1 MNRLGK
7 SSRLRMNPLSW
18 RIGVGGGLLLAMLL
32 ICLATLPWTT
42 SPNGSLYYDR
52 QDRPS
57 SEIPPQISSPW
68 LVFGTDR
75 LGHGL
80 LSRCL
85 VGGTISL
92 TIGVSAACI
101 SVLLGVGVG
110 LLAGYSGGWIDG
122 LLMRTVDVLFGLPY
136 ILLVIL
142 LKIALE
148 DPLKNHLF
156 AGYAPAANLV
166 VLFLAIGL
174 VSWLEMARV
183 IRGQVLSLR
192 TLPYVEAACAAGIGP
207 WRIFTRHLLPNLA
220 GPIIVYATLTIPQA
234 ILQESF
240 LSFLGIGVQPP
251 LPTWGSLA
259 ADGLLPALNPIHSRW
274 WLLVFPC
281 TLLAVTLL
289 SLNYLGDGLRDWF
302 DPKRDQGSMV

>member
-1 MNRLGK
+1 MKFFGPN
-7 SSRLRMNPLSW
+7 SRLHLSPQGR
-18 RIGVGGGLLLAMLL
+18 RIGIGGGLLTFMLL
-32 ICLATLPWTT
+32 VCVFTLPWTT
-42 SPNGSLYYDR
+42 RTQGAFYYDR

-57 SEIPPQISSPW
+57 SELPPRITTAW
-68 LVFGTDR
+68 MVFGTDR

-85 VGGTISL
+85 IGGTISL
-92 TIGVSAACI
+92 TIGMAAASI
-101 SVLLGVGVG
+101 SVILGVGVG

-148 DPLKNHLF
+148 DPLKNHVF
-156 AGYAPAANLV
+156 GGYAPAANLV

-192 TLPYVEAACAAGIGP
+192 TLPYVEAAHAAGIGQ

-302 DPKRDQGSMV
+302 DPKRDQGSGV

>member
-1 MNRLGK
+1 
-7 SSRLRMNPLSW
+7 
-18 RIGVGGGLLLAMLL
+18 
-32 ICLATLPWTT
+32 
-42 SPNGSLYYDR
+42 
-52 QDRPS
+52 
-57 SEIPPQISSPW
+57 
-68 LVFGTDR
+68 
-75 LGHGL
+75 
-80 LSRCL
+80 
-85 VGGTISL
+85 
-92 TIGVSAACI
+92 
-101 SVLLGVGVG
+101 
-110 LLAGYSGGWIDG
+110 
-122 LLMRTVDVLFGLPY
+122 MRAVDVLFGLPY

-156 AGYAPAANLV
+156 HGTGPAANLI

-192 TLPYVEAACAAGIGP
+192 TLPFIEAAHAAGIGEM
-207 WRIFTRHLLPNLA
+207 RIFLRHLLPNLA

-240 LSFLGIGVQPP
+240 LSFLGVGVQPP

-259 ADGLLPALNPIHSRW
+259 ADGLMPALNPIHSCW

-289 SLNYLGDGLRDWF
+289 SLNFLGDGLRDLF
-302 DPKRDQGSMV
+302 DPKSDR